1 MHYDFV
7 AVPKKV
13 IYQETEDNLQKL
25 EQEYG
30 FCFPQVLRE
39 YYQQYNGSQIAPCR
53 LRQGKEW
60 FDVRRI
66 IPLNGAYF
74 SIEERMKQYKEDD
87 SVPSY
92 MVPLGDN
99 NGDMDFFWDCR
110 NEDVYRTYLD
120 DTGFILICKGLDR
133 FFEILNN
140 AYWRDEDSPYDIT
153 EMTRRDLEME
163 KIEYLPLGSIVL
175 LKEGVRKVLIIG
187 RALNVKKGDKTYY
200 FDYGGVLY
208 PDGLTGD
215 EMVYFNHDGV
225 VRVYFYGY
233 KDDDNDIMNENINN
247 YVAEHPDLLRADPE
261 KWNEE

>member
-1 MHYDFV
+1 MLFEFV
-7 AVPKKV
+7 SVSSTMAYQENEEELERLEHIYGFQFPKTLRDYYKKYNGCP
-13 IYQETEDNLQKL
+13 IAPCYLQQETEQ
-25 EQEYG
+25 
-30 FCFPQVLRE
+30 
-39 YYQQYNGSQIAPCR
+39 
-53 LRQGKEW
+53 

-66 IPLNGAYF
+66 IPLKGGCF
-74 SIEERMKQYKEDD
+74 SLEDKLKQYHEDD
-87 SVPSY
+87 SIPVY
-92 MVPLGDN
+92 LIPLGDN
-99 NGDMDFFWDCR
+99 YGDMDFFWDYR
-110 NEDVYRTYLD
+110 NENVYRTYLD
-120 DTGFILICKGLDR
+120 DTGFALICKGIDR

-247 YVAEHPDLLRADPE
+247 YVAEHPDLLRADPAH
-261 KWNEE
+261 WNED

>member
-1 MHYDFV
+1 
-7 AVPKKV
+7 
-13 IYQETEDNLQKL
+13 
-25 EQEYG
+25 
-30 FCFPQVLRE
+30 
-39 YYQQYNGSQIAPCR
+39 
-53 LRQGKEW
+53 
-60 FDVRRI
+60 
-66 IPLNGAYF
+66 
-74 SIEERMKQYKEDD
+74 
-87 SVPSY
+87 
-92 MVPLGDN
+92 
-99 NGDMDFFWDCR
+99 
-110 NEDVYRTYLD
+110 
-120 DTGFILICKGLDR
+120 
-133 FFEILNN
+133 
-140 AYWRDEDSPYDIT
+140 
-153 EMTRRDLEME
+153 ME

-225 VRVYFYGY
+225 VRVYLYGY

>member
-1 MHYDFV
+1 MEYEFV
-7 AVPKKV
+7 SIPAKPEYKV
-13 IYQETEDNLQKL
+13 DE
-25 EQEYG
+25 
-30 FCFPQVLRE
+30 
-39 YYQQYNGSQIAPCR
+39 
-53 LRQGKEW
+53 
-60 FDVRRI
+60 
-66 IPLNGAYF
+66 
-74 SIEERMKQYKEDD
+74 
-87 SVPSY
+87 
-92 MVPLGDN
+92 
-99 NGDMDFFWDCR
+99 
-110 NEDVYRTYLD
+110 TYLD
-120 DTGFILICKGLDR
+120 SLEKKLRIRFPEALRKYYLMHNGDQIATVLFILNGEKYTVLDFQTIKEGSSTLEVKIEQVMENPDLPHSFVPLARDVMNGKYYWDSRDEKIYYQDMEYGGITFICKGLDH
-133 FFEILNN
+133 FFNILNN